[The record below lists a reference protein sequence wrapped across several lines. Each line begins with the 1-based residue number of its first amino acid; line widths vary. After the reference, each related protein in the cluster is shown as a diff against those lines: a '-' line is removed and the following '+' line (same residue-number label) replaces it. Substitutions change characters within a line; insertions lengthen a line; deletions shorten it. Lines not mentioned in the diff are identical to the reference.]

1 MQATFAIEVTSRRV
15 DTEKGFC
22 SSFALESFRAL
33 TPTIGHGF
41 PDSLLTL
48 MPLSIAILHIALCLL
63 Q

>member
-1 MQATFAIEVTSRRV
+1 V

>member
-1 MQATFAIEVTSRRV
+1 VWILKKAFAHHLPWKVS
-15 DTEKGFC
+15 G
-22 SSFALESFRAL
+22 AL